1 MANSDKK
8 LRKMFDNLRKEYDK
22 EDKLRD
28 NLINKSRELIK
39 LSKKI
44 IYSVHRNEIKKAEE
58 YVKDIKAKKKT
69 LDKFNKQDSYL
80 KNAVQEYV
88 EALLFYNYVKD
99 NIIVGS
105 KDLKVDYESYLLG
118 MCDLTGELM
127 RFATNQFINEN
138 FDKVLDVKKT
148 LDLIYDELGLFDF
161 RNSELRRKYDSIKYS
176 VKKIDDLIIEIKK
189 RK

>member
-1 MANSDKK
+1 MNKR
-8 LRKMFDNLRKEYDK
+8 LRKMFDKLRRDYDK

-28 NLINKSRELIK
+28 DLINKSRELIK
-39 LSKKI
+39 LSKRI
-44 IYSVHRNEIKKAEE
+44 IYSVHRGELEKASL
-58 YVKDIKAKKKT
+58 YVKDIKARKGS

-88 EALLFYNYVKD
+88 EALLFYTYVK
-99 NIIVGS
+99 NNVIIGPEE
-105 KDLKVDYESYLLG
+105 LKVDYESYLLG

-127 RFATNQFINEN
+127 RFATNQFISEN
-138 FDKVLDVKKT
+138 FDKVLDVKKI

-189 RK
+189 QK